1 MSVPRLRVVAM
12 FLLLGCA
19 CSSAPPAPV
28 AVLPQQPL
36 PVRESVV
43 DTHLDG
49 VPGGSV
55 AHKQVIEATIA
66 GIDNDLR
73 RFVLLDDL
81 GNRHELEAPAGMASF
96 SRLKVGERVVAQ
108 QTTET
113 IVHLARQGQAL
124 PTEAGSA
131 SLLIV
136 PEQGHEGGIVAL
148 EKRKRT
154 ATVLAVDLASH
165 TATLQFEHGQ
175 RRTVP
180 VRPDVTL
187 SSSQVGQELVIIT
200 STTLAVTVTPQL
212 KNP

>member
-1 MSVPRLRVVAM
+1 MSAPLFRPVAM
-12 FLLLGCA
+12 LLLLGSA

-28 AVLPQQPL
+28 AVRPHQPL

-55 AHKQVIEATIA
+55 ANKQLIEATIA
-66 GIDNDLR
+66 GIDNDQR

-81 GNRHELEAPAGMASF
+81 GNRHELAAPAGMASF
-96 SRLKVGERVVAQ
+96 SRLKVGDRVMAQ
-108 QTTET
+108 LTSET
-113 IVHLARQGQAL
+113 IVQLASQGQAL
-124 PTEAGSA
+124 PTGSGSA
-131 SLLIV
+131 SLLLA
-136 PEQGHEGGIVAL
+136 PEQGRQSGVVAL

-165 TATLQFEHGQ
+165 TATLQFENGQ

-180 VRPDVTL
+180 VRPDVNL
-187 SSSQVGQELVIIT
+187 SSSQVGQEVVIIT
-200 STTLAVTVTPQL
+200 STTLVVTVTSQ
-212 KNP
+212 